1 MMIMQIN
8 KGTFIFKLALSI
20 YLVTMMLDASMFGYM
35 ELFSKVLKG
44 MRYFSYLLLV
54 WKVIEDNRYL
64 PKQLINYG
72 ICVFIT
78 LIIYQI
84 SRDKTIIFLMLFLIA
99 ASNVFFREILKIS
112 LWTNGLCLAIVIFCY
127 KVGLIPDR
135 YEPNS
140 RKRHALGFNFTTTGS
155 NYWLY
160 FVLLYICYRK
170 RKITWMEC
178 ILLEAITCYFFAM
191 TDTKNAF
198 AITTLVIIFAYLL
211 KIWKEYYGRY
221 LFGFFIKNI
230 TCIGTILFIVLMFLF
245 DKIDFVS
252 KTIDEI
258 LSNRLTLSCAAVED
272 YGVHLFGQSIE
283 WVGGTNIFD
292 TEWRVYN
299 YVDSSYMQ
307 ILFSY
312 GIIVLMILLIGYH
325 FLGREIVMAKDWYF
339 GLVIVLGAIH
349 STFDPQFLWMQYNI
363 FILALGYL
371 LLPDRIERRKY
382 LFGSQE

>member
-1 MMIMQIN
+1 
-8 KGTFIFKLALSI
+8 
-20 YLVTMMLDASMFGYM
+20 
-35 ELFSKVLKG
+35 
-44 MRYFSYLLLV
+44 MRYFAYLLLV
-54 WKVIEDNRYL
+54 WKIIKESNYV
-64 PKQLINYG
+64 PKQLIRYS
-72 ICVFIT
+72 ICI
-78 LIIYQI
+78 LISLISYQI
-84 SRDKTIIFLMLFLIA
+84 TGSKLIVFLTLFLIA
-99 ASNVFFREILKIS
+99 ISDICFREILKIS
-112 LWTNGLCLAIVIFCY
+112 LWTNGLCLATVIFCY

-221 LFGFFIKNI
+221 LFVFFIKNI
-230 TCIGTILFIVLMFLF
+230 TCIGTILFIILMFLF

-349 STFDPQFLWMQYNI
+349 STFDPQFLWIQYNI

-382 LFGSQE
+382 LFGLQE

>member
-1 MMIMQIN
+1 
-8 KGTFIFKLALSI
+8 
-20 YLVTMMLDASMFGYM
+20 
-35 ELFSKVLKG
+35 
-44 MRYFSYLLLV
+44 
-54 WKVIEDNRYL
+54 
-64 PKQLINYG
+64 
-72 ICVFIT
+72 
-78 LIIYQI
+78 
-84 SRDKTIIFLMLFLIA
+84 
-99 ASNVFFREILKIS
+99 
-112 LWTNGLCLAIVIFCY
+112 
-127 KVGLIPDR
+127 
-135 YEPNS
+135 
-140 RKRHALGFNFTTTGS
+140 
-155 NYWLY
+155 
-160 FVLLYICYRK
+160 
-170 RKITWMEC
+170 MEC

-221 LFGFFIKNI
+221 LFVFFIKNI

-258 LSNRLTLSCAAVED
+258 LSNRLTLSCAAMED
-272 YGVHLFGQSIE
+272 YGVRLFGQPIE

-349 STFDPQFLWMQYNI
+349 STFDPQFLWIQYNI

-382 LFGSQE
+382 LFGLQE

>member
-1 MMIMQIN
+1 
-8 KGTFIFKLALSI
+8 
-20 YLVTMMLDASMFGYM
+20 
-35 ELFSKVLKG
+35 
-44 MRYFSYLLLV
+44 
-54 WKVIEDNRYL
+54 
-64 PKQLINYG
+64 
-72 ICVFIT
+72 
-78 LIIYQI
+78 
-84 SRDKTIIFLMLFLIA
+84 
-99 ASNVFFREILKIS
+99 
-112 LWTNGLCLAIVIFCY
+112 
-127 KVGLIPDR
+127 
-135 YEPNS
+135 
-140 RKRHALGFNFTTTGS
+140 
-155 NYWLY
+155 
-160 FVLLYICYRK
+160 
-170 RKITWMEC
+170 MEC

-258 LSNRLTLSCAAVED
+258 LSNRLTLSCAAMED

-339 GLVIVLGAIH
+339 GLAIVLGAIH

-382 LFGSQE
+382 LFGLQE

>member
-1 MMIMQIN
+1 MNTN
-8 KGTFIFKLALSI
+8 KGTFIFKFALSI
-20 YLVTMMLDASMFGYM
+20 YLVTMMVDTSMFGCM
-35 ELFSKVLKG
+35 ELFTLMSKI
-44 MRYFSYLLLV
+44 MRYFAYLLLV
-54 WKVIEDNRYL
+54 WKIIKESNYV
-64 PKQLINYG
+64 PKQLIRYS
-72 ICVFIT
+72 ICI
-78 LIIYQI
+78 LISLISYQI
-84 SRDKTIIFLMLFLIA
+84 TGSKLIVFLTLFLIA
-99 ASNVFFREILKIS
+99 ISDICFREILKIS
-112 LWTNGLCLAIVIFCY
+112 LWTNGLCLATVIFCY

-140 RKRHALGFNFTTTGS
+140 RERHALGFNFTTTGS

-221 LFGFFIKNI
+221 LFVFFIKNI

-258 LSNRLTLSCAAVED
+258 LSNRLTLSCAAMED
-272 YGVHLFGQSIE
+272 YGVRLFGQPIE

-382 LFGSQE
+382 LFGLQE